1 MGLFDLLK
9 DVIIVAGIDHMLH
22 NKGKNNHSG
31 YDPGAWRR
39 DLDRE
44 NDSYRH
50 FFSDEDNFWFSK
62 S

>member
-1 MGLFDLLK
+1 MRFWDFVK
-9 DVIIVAGIDHMLH
+9 TAIIVEGIDHMQNNDKKNTH
-22 NKGKNNHSG
+22 NG

-50 FFSDEDNFWFSK
+50 FYSDEDIF
-62 S
+62 

>member
-1 MGLFDLLK
+1 MGFWDLVKTGL
-9 DVIIVAGIDHMLH
+9 ALYGMNELM
-22 NKGKNNHSG
+22 KGKDNKKSG

-50 FFSDEDNFWFSK
+50 YFHDDDDLL
-62 S
+62 

>member
-9 DVIIVAGIDHMLH
+9 DAIIVAGIDHMLH
-22 NKGKNNHSG
+22 NKGKNTHNG

-50 FFSDEDNFWFSK
+50 FFSDEDNF
-62 S
+62 

>member
-1 MGLFDLLK
+1 MGFWDFIK
-9 DVIIVAGIDHMLH
+9 TAIIVEGVDHILH
-22 NKGKNNHSG
+22 SKDNKKPHNG

-50 FFSDEDNFWFSK
+50 LYSDENDF
-62 S
+62 

>member
-1 MGLFDLLK
+1 MGLLDFLK
-9 DVIIVAGIDHMLH
+9 NAIIVAGVDHMLH
-22 NKGKNNHSG
+22 NKGNNNTRSG

-50 FFSDEDNFWFSK
+50 FYSDEDNF
-62 S
+62 